1 MVEEPTKDA
10 VKLRLVDDLDSQD
23 RLVAGR
29 LDDDALE
36 RPGKALGDLTSDH
49 DPVGDGGPA

>member
-1 MVEEPTKDA
+1 MA
-10 VKLRLVDDLDSQD
+10 WLSCRLQD

-36 RPGKALGDLTSDH
+36 GLDEALGDLASDH
-49 DPVGDGGPA
+49 DPVGDGDPT

>member
-1 MVEEPTKDA
+1 MA
-10 VKLRLVDDLDSQD
+10 WLSCRLQD

-36 RPGKALGDLTSDH
+36 RLGEALGDLASDQ
-49 DPVGDGGPA
+49 DPVGDGDPT

>member
-1 MVEEPTKDA
+1 MA
-10 VKLRLVDDLDSQD
+10 WLSCRLQD

-36 RPGKALGDLTSDH
+36 RLGEALGVLASVH
-49 DPVGDGGPA
+49 DPVAYGDPT